1 MWTNYCHC
9 VLICHFWG
17 ILGYLQNTRVHEVS
31 FTTLGETHHSPFG
44 KVSTFAKQK
53 QKISLSFSGTLW
65 SGITYN
71 LRQFCNSIPNL
82 KRFEVWSIQLSGL
95 RSDPPHVIK
104 KMIFW
109 LSKKVMPQE
118 VDLGQFQF
126 IVETLFVWLPDTLDH
141 LMAILNMDPS
151 T

>member
-95 RSDPPHVIK
+95 RSDPPRVIK

-109 LSKKVMPQE
+109 LSKKSDASGSWPWPISIHSRNAVCLTSWYVGPPH
-118 VDLGQFQF
+118 GN
-126 IVETLFVWLPDTLDH
+126 P
-141 LMAILNMDPS
+141 
-151 T
+151 